1 MEIREL
7 KKVISGKMSKIP
19 SFIDTT
25 SSLHHLIFNDGI
37 LSINGE
43 LLKLISNKVL
53 TEKTIFRI
61 YTNISEL
68 LDNMSELTSND
79 LHIKIIN
86 YYSRLLIYLEDIC
99 ITRENYEAAANI
111 KKFSDIYYQINPIK

>member
-1 MEIREL
+1 MEIKEL
-7 KKVISGKMSKIP
+7 KKVISGKMSYIP

-25 SSLHHLIFNDGI
+25 SSLHHLIWNGGI

-79 LHIKIIN
+79 LHLKIIT

-99 ITRENYEAAANI
+99 IREENYESAANV